1 MIKLL
6 TISAATG
13 LIATSQPASAQ
24 ETAEPVDDD
33 TVILQPSS
41 EWRLREMDDRCRLSR
56 RFGEGENRTTL
67 WLDQGGAEPFY
78 NLTMIG
84 RPFRHLYGQFTQVQF
99 GPGEAPSIR
108 GYIHAKSSSDRPVMM
123 MHGIELAPTTRDPD
137 NELQPAEQLSDERV
151 EAIEH
156 LNINRAVV
164 DPVRFELGSLKEPLD
179 QLQTCAT
186 ILGAKLTLAGMVT
199 SEKAR
204 GATPID
210 QDEWSKHITYPGYL
224 LRNRVIGNI
233 RIRLTVNPKGRA
245 INCQITGSSS
255 PQVFDD
261 EVCFAL
267 MKHARFNPA
276 LDQNGEATTSYYN
289 QEVRFGIK

>member
-1 MIKLL
+1 MYDGL
-6 TISAATG
+6 SAN
-13 LIATSQPASAQ
+13 LAQ
-24 ETAEPVDDD
+24 ETKKLARIP
-33 TVILQPSS
+33 
-41 EWRLREMDDRCRLSR
+41 WRNNWPALD
-56 RFGEGENRTTL
+56 ENSARSVRVGDL
-67 WLDQGGAEPFY
+67 
-78 NLTMIG
+78 
-84 RPFRHLYGQFTQVQF
+84 V
-99 GPGEAPSIR
+99 EA
-108 GYIHAKSSSDRPVMM
+108 D
-123 MHGIELAPTTRDPD
+123 ELAT
-137 NELQPAEQLSDERV
+137 QQFEQAPLALMLDMEPGDV
-151 EAIEH
+151 LLA
-156 LNINRAVV
+156 A
-164 DPVRFELGSLKEPLD
+164 RFELGALKEPLD